1 MLFSLPALAGV
12 ATGVA
17 MLSLVLG
24 LYTLLKPAGSLEERL
39 EQTISN
45 RAQSRASVTTRQ
57 RMRSGF
63 TGLLNT
69 VQLDQKLAGSLG
81 LELARAEIG
90 LTVNEYVALRFG
102 GALGGLFIGAVV
114 LRNLLLG
121 LLLAVVALQA
131 PVISLHLRSRQRQ
144 HRFQAQLPDI
154 IMMLASGLRAGIGLA
169 QAMEVVRREMPP
181 PAGVEVGRVVR
192 EVGLGVSLADAL
204 CALGERMPGDDLAML
219 ITAINIQ
226 AEVGGNLAT
235 VLESIVTTIRER
247 VRIMQEIRTL
257 TSMQRATSYIL
268 AGLPFLVTGFIM
280 TVNPAYMQPL
290 FTMTWI
296 WMPVS
301 ALILVIVGFV
311 VIGRIVDIKV

>member
-1 MLFSLPALAGV
+1 
-12 ATGVA
+12 
-17 MLSLVLG
+17 
-24 LYTLLKPAGSLEERL
+24 
-39 EQTISN
+39 
-45 RAQSRASVTTRQ
+45 
-57 RMRSGF
+57 MRSGF
-63 TGLLNT
+63 TGLLNM
-69 VQLDQKLAGSLG
+69 VELDQKLAGSLG

-154 IMMLASGLRAGIGLA
+154 IMMLASGLRGRHWPGPGHGGGAA
-169 QAMEVVRREMPP
+169 RNAAPRRR
-181 PAGVEVGRVVR
+181 GGRPR
-192 EVGLGVSLADAL
+192 RARGRTGVSLADAL

-257 TSMQRATSYIL
+257 TSMQRA
-268 AGLPFLVTGFIM
+268 
-280 TVNPAYMQPL
+280 
-290 FTMTWI
+290 
-296 WMPVS
+296 
-301 ALILVIVGFV
+301 
-311 VIGRIVDIKV
+311 GRAIFSPGCHSWSPDSS